1 MARTSTNSDQLW
13 LQVQMTLRAGDDEI
27 KADRPHCLSLCTV
40 LIASAKSTRRMH
52 TTLSWGQGQV
62 GVVFFRGGG
71 GGKAGYP
78 RIKRERTK
86 SPGRAS
92 FGQNPAAPGISMIG
106 SPHAKWPF
114 SVGPIPGQFAK
125 RSHGRLPVGDRHQS
139 FHRSSWL
146 VWAAL
151 LVRCGAWCV
160 RTWQGTFL
168 LDDR

>member
-1 MARTSTNSDQLW
+1 MHGPDSLGQEYEKDAYHPVLG
-13 LQVQMTLRAGDDEI
+13 AGTGGS
-27 KADRPHCLSLCTV
+27 R
-40 LIASAKSTRRMH
+40 
-52 TTLSWGQGQV
+52 
-62 GVVFFRGGG
+62 VFPRGG